1 MFGMRK
7 SRLED
12 SLAEAEAIGR
22 SQAVIEF
29 RLDGTIVKANQNFLD
44 ALGYGALSEIEGK
57 HHRIFMPQSDA
68 ERADYKEFWARL
80 NRGEYQTG
88 EFKRMRKDGRPVWI
102 QASLQSCSGR
112 SRQGHPGHQVR
123 DRHYRQENEGA
134 GGRGQDGGY

>member
-29 RLDGTIVKANQNFLD
+29 RLDGTIVKANQNFLRCPRLWRARRD
-44 ALGYGALSEIEGK
+44 QGK
-57 HHRIFMPQSDA
+57 TSPDLRAADGA

-102 QASLQSCSGR
+102 QASYNPVLDRAARRSG
-112 SRQGHPGHQVR
+112 SSSSPPTSP
-123 DRHYRQENEGA
+123 QE
-134 GGRGQDGGY
+134 R